1 MIDYDQILL
10 PTDGSE
16 ASQRAIAYAVGT
28 AARHDATL
36 HALHV
41 VDAGPDSTQGT
52 SGGLSADELNQDAEK
67 SIETVTQEANNADIV
82 VETAIDSGVAHESI
96 VEYID
101 TNDIDLV
108 VMGTRGRS
116 GIQRFILGSV
126 AEEVIRTADAPVMT
140 IKPSLNAEE

>member
-1 MIDYDQILL
+1 M
-10 PTDGSE
+10 
-16 ASQRAIAYAVGT
+16 
-28 AARHDATL
+28 
-36 HALHV
+36 
-41 VDAGPDSTQGT
+41 
-52 SGGLSADELNQDAEK
+52 
-67 SIETVTQEANNADIV
+67 
-82 VETAIDSGVAHESI
+82 AHESI
-96 VEYID
+96 VEYVD